1 MHTTN
6 GRVWGACVVFCCVF
20 VLTGQA
26 ASAACPSFSSLVRN
40 GAVGV
45 SDVNGNIVSICEPDT
60 PYIPASILKI
70 PTALAALAIL
80 GPDFRFKT
88 LFYTDSRDNLYIK
101 GFGDPLL
108 ISEEVTL
115 IFAEL
120 KQRGVQ
126 RINSIY
132 IDTSNFALEHQV
144 PGRESSGN
152 PYDAPVGPV
161 VVNFNSVSVRVTKK
175 RTILSGEKQT
185 PTLPIMREAAKNY
198 LPGRYRIN
206 VCRTSC
212 KPDQQMAR
220 YTAELFRA
228 LQKKAEL
235 PGQGDSGIKRVP
247 PDAVLVYEHYNT
259 KNLEYLTSSF
269 LKYSS
274 NFISNLVYLACGA
287 EKYGYPATWAKA
299 NKAVHRALSEQLDAD
314 TVAAIVQEEGAGLSR
329 NNRVTARAMLDIL
342 DVFRPYA
349 YLLRKRM
356 GVLTKSGSMK
366 GIYNYAGYLKDGSAY
381 VIMLNQV
388 RNTRRAVLAELKN
401 GSYPKGSK
409 VMK

>member
-1 MHTTN
+1 ML
-6 GRVWGACVVFCCVF
+6 F
-20 VLTGQA
+20 GQ
-26 ASAACPSFSSLVRN
+26 SAKAGCPSFSGLIRN
-40 GAVGV
+40 GAFGV
-45 SDVNGNIVSICEPDT
+45 SDTEGNIVSICEPDT

-70 PTALAALAIL
+70 PTALAALSIL
-80 GPDFRFKT
+80 GPDYRFKT

-108 ISEEVTL
+108 ISEEVSL
-115 IFAEL
+115 VFAEL

-132 IDTSNFALEHQV
+132 IDTSSFALEHQV

-161 VVNFNSVSVRVTKK
+161 VVNFNSVSVHVTKNS
-175 RTILSGEKQT
+175 RVLSGEQQT
-185 PTLPIMREAAKNY
+185 PLLPIMREAAKNY

-212 KPDQQMAR
+212 NPKQQMAR
-220 YTAELFRA
+220 YTVELFRA
-228 LQKKAEL
+228 LQKKAEI
-235 PGQGDSGIKRVP
+235 PGQGDSGIKQVAL
-247 PDAVLVYEHYNT
+247 DAVLVYEHQST
-259 KNLEYLTSSF
+259 KDLEYLSSSF

-287 EKYGYPATWAKA
+287 EIYGYPATWAKA
-299 NKAVHRALSEQLDAD
+299 NKAVHLELSRQLDGK
-314 TVAAIVQEEGAGLSR
+314 TVAALIQEEGAGLSR
-329 NNRVTARAMLDIL
+329 NNRVTTRAMLEIL

-366 GIYNYAGYLKDGSAY
+366 GIYNYVGYLQDGSAY
-381 VIMLNQV
+381 VIMLNQA
-388 RNTRRAVLAELKN
+388 RNTRRAVLAELKK
-401 GSYPKGSK
+401 GSYPKENK
-409 VMK
+409 VMR